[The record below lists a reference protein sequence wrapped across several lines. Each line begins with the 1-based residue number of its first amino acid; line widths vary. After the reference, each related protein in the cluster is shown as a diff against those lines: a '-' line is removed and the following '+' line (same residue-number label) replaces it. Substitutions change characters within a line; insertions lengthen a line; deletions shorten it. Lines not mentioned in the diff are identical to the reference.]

1 MMPRKSEPIE
11 LPTIDWSRFDGIR
24 APTYTQTPDEIFDWI
39 MAFLTGAEL
48 KVLLYITRRTFGF
61 KKSADAI
68 SIPQL
73 CSGIVTRDGRR
84 LDWGTGLERSTVLK
98 ALRSLETKNLIVRQQ
113 QDDPTYGSQPTL
125 YALNI
130 KVESAST
137 SSLPL
142 LQPGGIES
150 TRGYARVHPGVEPR
164 PSGGRLWSSPGVSQ
178 IQPGESR
185 RFSPQE
191 TVLQYTVAQDVDN
204 IETSIGAS
212 AQVHTPAKP
221 KLHRS
226 SSQLRVDDDYQGLV
240 RPIDDIGREFGDE
253 ATTRASVTRAY
264 NLMRESSVTFQD
276 FVQLLLE
283 AKALTRTYQASITK
297 TRSDSGKLPRKNLM
311 PYFFATLQSLLHPDH
326 QTSRPRKARLS
337 QRMRPKVR
345 QNGNSAVHA
354 AGLAS
359 TGYLETQDVS
369 TAPTRLVQ
377 ASDMHPVWLQAL
389 EELRNVLT
397 PENFNTWLADTY
409 VISQE
414 GNLLLVAVPK
424 PFQKD
429 WLDNKLRGRVESVLR
444 RLGHGDFKVEFV
456 VADS

>member
-1 MMPRKSEPIE
+1 MMPRKSEAIE

-73 CSGIVTRDGRR
+73 CAGIVTRDGRR

-130 KVESAST
+130 KVESSYT
-137 SSLPL
+137 SSVPL
-142 LQPGGIES
+142 LQGGGIDS
-150 TRGYARVHPGVEPR
+150 TRGYAPIHPGVDST
-164 PSGGRLWSSPGVSQ
+164 PSGGRKRSSPGASQ

-185 RFSPQE
+185 RFNSQE
-191 TVLQYTVAQDVDN
+191 TVMQHTVSQDTDN
-204 IETSIGAS
+204 VEAS
-212 AQVHTPAKP
+212 MSTLPEVPAAAEP
-221 KLHRS
+221 KRRRS
-226 SSQLRVDDDYQGLV
+226 SPQRRADEDYQALV

-264 NLMRESSVTFQD
+264 NLMRESNLPIQD
-276 FVQLLLE
+276 FVQLLFE
-283 AKALTRTYQASITK
+283 AKALTRTYQASIVK
-297 TRSDSGKLPRKNLM
+297 TRRDSGKLPRKNLM
-311 PYFFATLQSLLHPDH
+311 PYFFATLNSLLQPDR
-326 QTSRPRKARLS
+326 QTPGLRRARLS
-337 QRMRPKVR
+337 QRTRSKVR
-345 QNGNSAVHA
+345 RNGNSASRA
-354 AGLAS
+354 ARLEL
-359 TGYLETQDVS
+359 TGYLARQDVVP
-369 TAPTRLVQ
+369 APTQ
-377 ASDMHPVWLQAL
+377 SMHASDMHPVWLQAL

-397 PENFNTWLADTY
+397 PENFDTWLADTY

-414 GNLLLVAVPK
+414 GTALLISVPK
-424 PFQKD
+424 PFHKD

-444 RLGHGDFKVEFV
+444 RLGHGDLKVEFV
-456 VADS
+456 VADG